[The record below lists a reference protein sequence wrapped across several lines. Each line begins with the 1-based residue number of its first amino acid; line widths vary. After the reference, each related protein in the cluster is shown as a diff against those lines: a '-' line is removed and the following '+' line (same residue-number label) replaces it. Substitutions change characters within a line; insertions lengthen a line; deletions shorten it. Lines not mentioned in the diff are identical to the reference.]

1 MIDPKFDQLPVDA
14 EGDLTEVPEGSLT
27 EEQKQERLKRAKAGL
42 SINDTIARDA
52 NMSVG
57 ARGVDSSGVE
67 TGAGA
72 GAGLTQSTPAAPGE
86 SPAPNVVP
94 GPRGSGTTPRGG
106 SDFK

>member
-1 MIDPKFDQLPVDA
+1 MIDPKLNEIPVDP
-14 EGDLTEVPEGSLT
+14 EGDLTDVPEGSLT
-27 EEQKQERLKRAKAGL
+27 EEQKAARLKRAKAGL

-72 GAGLTQSTPAAPGE
+72 GAGMTQATPAKPGE
-86 SPAPNVVP
+86 NPAPDVVP

>member
-1 MIDPKFDQLPVDA
+1 MIDPKFNDLPVDA
-14 EGDLTEVPEGSLT
+14 EGDFTDVPEGSLT
-27 EEQKQERLKRAKAGL
+27 EEQKAARLKLSKLGL

-86 SPAPNVVP
+86 SPAPQVVP

-106 SDFK
+106 SDFS